1 MVEEPEKPIK
11 PAIRML
17 KARKSNSFNLP
28 NADLPR
34 TIRNSPNKDSL
45 TFKVVQMK
53 RIPTRLDRLEVKN
66 SDQGSN
72 LRRTFTRTPV
82 KLLDKKEDL
91 NTKKVFEAKN
101 RVINST
107 INDERRDELLR
118 KLSLNKVDNH
128 EKDFLLD
135 LKSQLKPDSYLH

>member
-1 MVEEPEKPIK
+1 
-11 PAIRML
+11 
-17 KARKSNSFNLP
+17 
-28 NADLPR
+28 
-34 TIRNSPNKDSL
+34 
-45 TFKVVQMK
+45 MK